1 MLRFGEKTVWF
12 VVVEK
17 PSAHPGKNEV
27 APKTSKFT
35 CKCHACSK
43 WISKTHVEVLVHKHH
58 HQILQHHA
66 KSRKHQKIYR
76 SQMLFHHSTAKF
88 RVLLKNDMVVHQ
100 IPTATPSWG
109 GTWHMFT
116 VSTGV
121 YTSIPRFATIPMQ
134 LGQESFQHAAQCIVY
149 VSTSSAKPLWGSA
162 HEVIS
167 SQQLQ
172 MNWKYLCT

>member
-1 MLRFGEKTVWF
+1 LSRLEKSTGVTRILNIPKEKSFSFIMVNSQLTNSPTSPKTFPNNFKLITNSTNILHVHEVVVKRHAALEMLRFGEKTVWF

-17 PSAHPGKNEV
+17 PSCTSRKNEV

-76 SQMLFHHSTAKF
+76 SQMLFHHSTANSEFCSK
-88 RVLLKNDMVVHQ
+88 M
-100 IPTATPSWG
+100 
-109 GTWHMFT
+109 TWLSPNSNCH
-116 VSTGV
+116 
-121 YTSIPRFATIPMQ
+121 TS
-134 LGQESFQHAAQCIVY
+134 
-149 VSTSSAKPLWGSA
+149 
-162 HEVIS
+162 
-167 SQQLQ
+167 
-172 MNWKYLCT
+172 